1 MTNLAERRKELLD
14 SMMREAVYEGAVAV
28 LTEYGLNGTT
38 MDRVAAAA
46 GMAKGSLYNHFRGK
60 QELLEFV
67 HDRAVAPMQEALDQI
82 VKNRLCSAEKLASI
96 SRLWRGYLVKHHAVF
111 EFLINDHAAKRL
123 LRDTEQTTR
132 ASGIKQIATII
143 EQGIEEGAF
152 RPVDARAD
160 GGLLTRPVCG
170 QRGLSG
176 LSGVHGRRVGV
187 RRAASD
193 MLVLSRKA
201 GEGIVIGDR
210 IEVRVQGISRNRVR
224 LAVEA
229 PENVGVDRKEIWLQK
244 HKDDEC
250 ATKQLPK

>member
-28 LTEYGLNGTT
+28 LTKYGLNGTT

-67 HDRAVAPMQEALDQI
+67 HDRAVAPMQEALDDI
-82 VKNRLCSAEKLASI
+82 VKSRLCAAEKLASI
-96 SRLWRGYLVKHHAVF
+96 SRLWREYLVKHHAVF
-111 EFLINDHAAKRL
+111 EFLINDHAAKGL

-152 RPVDARAD
+152 RPVDAGAVAEMFVSASI
-160 GGLLTRPVCG
+160 GMVE
-170 QRGLSG
+170 QEF
-176 LSGVHGRRVGV
+176 
-187 RRAASD
+187 AA
-193 MLVLSRKA
+193 
-201 GEGIVIGDR
+201 
-210 IEVRVQGISRNRVR
+210 GISRPVDE
-224 LAVEA
+224 AVDA
-229 PENVGVDRKEIWLQK
+229 LMGVFLHGLVPGRMK
-244 HKDDEC
+244 
-250 ATKQLPK
+250 T